1 LFWKQDK
8 SYRDVVISR
17 GTIRVAIEAG
27 PRLGWVRFVG
37 EDGVIISMNSFGAS
51 APAAQLFQHFG
62 LTSEAVVQAVKT
74 DNESS
79 R

>member
-1 LFWKQDK
+1 M
-8 SYRDVVISR
+8 VINR

-27 PRLGWVRFVG
+27 CRLGWERFVG
-37 EDGVIISMNSFGAS
+37 EDSVIISMNSFGAS

>member
-1 LFWKQDK
+1 
-8 SYRDVVISR
+8 
-17 GTIRVAIEAG
+17 
-27 PRLGWVRFVG
+27 
-37 EDGVIISMNSFGAS
+37 VIISMNSFGAS

-74 DNESS
+74 NNESS